1 MPTLEKTRD
10 IYGSKP
16 LPAHFGE
23 IDTKAPF
30 DPERFFTALRC
41 AGQNPHLWRVS
52 DKKVQFIRDG
62 WRKESPLQA
71 KRLATAFAWANK
83 QDADRGLQSAF
94 LRKIADALPVGGF
107 AYLG

>member
-1 MPTLEKTRD
+1 MPPLEKTRD
-10 IYGSKP
+10 IFGSKP

-41 AGQNPHLWRVS
+41 AGRNPNLWRAP
-52 DKKVQFIRDG
+52 DKKVQFSMDG
-62 WRKESPLQA
+62 WREESPLQA
-71 KRLATAFAWANK
+71 KRVATAFAWANE
-83 QDADRGLQSAF
+83 QDSDHGLRSSF
-94 LRKIADALPVGGF
+94 LRKIADDLPVGGF

>member
-1 MPTLEKTRD
+1 VPALRKTRD

-30 DPERFFTALRC
+30 DPERHFTALRC
-41 AGQNPHLWRVS
+41 AGHNPHLWRAP
-52 DKKVQFIRDG
+52 DKKVQFIMDC
-62 WRKESPLQA
+62 WREESPLQA
-71 KRLATAFAWANK
+71 KLFATAVAWAHE
-83 QDADRGLQSAF
+83 QDSDHGLRSSF
-94 LRKIADALPVGGF
+94 LRKIADALPVGGI